1 MEKHHPRVPLGKCG
15 RGEKAKGE
23 RKEGGGG
30 EDMVGNWGRSNE
42 RN

>member
-15 RGEKAKGE
+15 RGEKARGG
-23 RKEGGGG
+23 RKEGGG
-30 EDMVGNWGRSNE
+30 EDMVGSWGRSKE